1 MLKEERQQLILDLLT
16 RNGKV
21 VASDLSRKFKI
32 SEDTIRRDL
41 RELADA
47 GQLLRVHGGG
57 MPHSPASAP
66 FVERLQQAPAAKK
79 NIAHTALQLV
89 HDGQVILV
97 DGGTTNL
104 SVTQQLPVNL
114 QATVI
119 TNSPLIAVEAARL
132 PRVEVIQIGGRVYKD
147 SLVTS
152 GAVTVEA
159 IRGIHVD
166 LCLLGVCSLHPDLGV
181 TVPDLEEAQ
190 VKQAMIT
197 AADRVAALA
206 SAEKLGTAAT
216 HIVAPISALTYLITD
231 ASVTDEVLDSYRASG
246 VTVLVR

>member
-1 MLKEERQQLILDLLT
+1 MLKEERQQLILDLLM

-21 VASDLSRKFKI
+21 VATDLSKKFKT

-66 FVERLQQAPAAKK
+66 FTERLQQAPAAKK
-79 NIAHTALQLV
+79 SIAQTALQLV
-89 HDGQVILV
+89 RDGQVILI

-104 SVTQQLPVNL
+104 LVTQQLPSAL
-114 QATVI
+114 QATII
-119 TNSPLIAVEAARL
+119 TNSPLIAVEASRL
-132 PRVEVIQIGGRVYKD
+132 ARVEVIQIGGRVYKQ

-159 IRGIHVD
+159 LQGIHVD
-166 LCLLGVCSLHPDLGV
+166 LCFLGVCSLHPDLGI
-181 TVPDLEEAQ
+181 TVPDLEEAH
-190 VKQAMIT
+190 VKRAML
-197 AADRVAALA
+197 AASDQVAALA
-206 SAEKLGTAAT
+206 SPEKLGTAAT
-216 HIVAPISALTYLITD
+216 HIVAQISALTYLITD
-231 ASVTDEVLDSYRASG
+231 DTVTDEVLDGYRASG
-246 VTVLVR
+246 VTIMVK

>member
-1 MLKEERQQLILDLLT
+1 MLKEERQQLILDMLMK
-16 RNGKV
+16 NGKV

-66 FVERLQQAPAAKK
+66 FAERLHQAPAAKK
-79 NIAHTALQLV
+79 SIAHSALQLIR
-89 HDGQVILV
+89 DGQVLLI

-119 TNSPLIAVEAARL
+119 TNSPLIAVEASRL
-132 PRVEVIQIGGRVYKD
+132 ARVEVIQIGGRGYKD

-152 GAVTVEA
+152 GAVTVDA
-159 IRGIHVD
+159 INGIHVD
-166 LCLLGVCSLHPDLGV
+166 LCLLGVCSLHPDLGI
-181 TVPDLEEAQ
+181 TVPDVEEAH
-190 VKQAMIT
+190 VKRAMIA
-197 AADRVAALA
+197 AADQVAALA

-216 HIVAPISALTYLITD
+216 HIVAPISALTYLVTD
-231 ASVTDEVLDSYRASG
+231 DSVTDEVLDGYRASG
-246 VTVLVR
+246 VTILVK